1 MQGRGAVPALELRRR
16 YTQPAR
22 QEDEMTHTSFD
33 RDAFRAFRDLPRKGV
48 IQMLNLVRL
57 HAHPVYPKEHTGPR
71 GATGAEAYRLYGRG
85 SGPVLARLGGRIVW
99 RGRPEFG
106 LIAPAGEAWDIAFV
120 AEYPSAEVFAA
131 MLKDPA
137 YRAAM
142 AHRQAAVSDS
152 RLIRM
157 EPLDAGEGFG
167 G

>member
-1 MQGRGAVPALELRRR
+1 
-16 YTQPAR
+16 
-22 QEDEMTHTSFD
+22 MTHTSFD
-33 RDAFRAFRDLPRKGV
+33 GAGFRAFRDLPRKGP

-57 HAHPVYPKEHTGPR
+57 RDAPDYPPDHAGPR
-71 GATGAEAYRLYGRG
+71 AETAAGAYRLYGQG

-106 LIAPAGEAWDIAFV
+106 LIAPADEDWDIAFI
-120 AEYPSAEVFAA
+120 AEYPSAEVFVA
-131 MLKDPA
+131 MLKDPD

-142 AHRQAAVSDS
+142 AHRQAAVLDS

-157 EPLDAGEGFG
+157 EPLDAGGDFG

>member
-1 MQGRGAVPALELRRR
+1 MA
-16 YTQPAR
+16 
-22 QEDEMTHTSFD
+22 HTSFD
-33 RDAFRAFRDLPRKGV
+33 GARA
-48 IQMLNLVRL
+48 
-57 HAHPVYPKEHTGPR
+57 ETS
-71 GATGAEAYRLYGRG
+71 AEAYRLYGQG

-106 LIAPAGEAWDIAFV
+106 LIAPAAERWDIAFI

-131 MLKDPA
+131 MLKDPG

-142 AHRQAAVSDS
+142 AHRQAAVADP

-157 EPLDAGEGFG
+157 APLDAGDSFG